1 MNPLATYFRNLYE
14 IYSTGAGV
22 KETSYYGSLE
32 TLLNDV
38 GKTLK
43 PKVRFNSIYPERGA
57 IEIKGTKED
66 IHKIANSEQVIN
78 LHYS

>member
-14 IYSTGAGV
+14 IYSTGTGV

-43 PKVRFNSIYPERGA
+43 PKVRCI
-57 IEIKGTKED
+57 
-66 IHKIANSEQVIN
+66 IN
-78 LHYS
+78 LKN